1 MKPIKGVMIVFS
13 NYDEILTVAD
23 VCEILYIGRN
33 TAYALLSEGKV
44 RSFQIG
50 RTWRIPRQSL
60 EEYILRKCGKD
71 CVS

>member
-1 MKPIKGVMIVFS
+1 MIVFS

-23 VCEILYIGRN
+23 VCEILYIGRT

-44 RSFQIG
+44 RGFQIG